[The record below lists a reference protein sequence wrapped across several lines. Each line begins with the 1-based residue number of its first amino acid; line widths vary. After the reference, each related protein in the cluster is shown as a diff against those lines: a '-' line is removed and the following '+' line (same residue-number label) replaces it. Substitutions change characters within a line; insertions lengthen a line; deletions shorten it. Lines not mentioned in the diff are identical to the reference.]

1 MVTAKAVGV
10 VGVRNVNDLRAG
22 YTHVMY
28 PDALELTED
37 DYDAL
42 HQALQHDMPR
52 VHRDLLPR
60 VLLMLTREGAIEIA
74 LTGTEITVSISG
86 NPRSSV
92 VRVARKG
99 VLQ

>member
-1 MVTAKAVGV
+1 M
-10 VGVRNVNDLRAG
+10 
-22 YTHVMY
+22 H

-42 HQALQHDMPR
+42 HHALQHEMPR

-60 VLLMLTREGAIEIA
+60 VLLKLAREGIVEIA
-74 LTGTEITVSISG
+74 ITGTEITVSLAGKPESE
-86 NPRSSV
+86 V